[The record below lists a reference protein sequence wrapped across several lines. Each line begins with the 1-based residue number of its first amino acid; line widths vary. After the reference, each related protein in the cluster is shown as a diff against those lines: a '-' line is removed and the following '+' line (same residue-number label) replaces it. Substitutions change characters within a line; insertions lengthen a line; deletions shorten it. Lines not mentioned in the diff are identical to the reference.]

1 MYWPYLFSIQ
11 PPKYPKKIDEP
22 LAEKGR
28 VIFENICSEC
38 HGTYGSKE
46 EYPNLLIPESIVG
59 TDSLL
64 NQSNYQY
71 SDMID
76 LVQSQLVQQ
85 RGSSG

>member
-1 MYWPYLFSIQ
+1 MSRYLWKQ
-11 PPKYPKKIDEP
+11 W
-22 LAEKGR
+22 
-28 VIFENICSEC
+28 
-38 HGTYGSKE
+38 

-76 LVQSQLVQQ
+76 WYNRSWFSKGDHPAKLVPI
-85 RGSSG
+85 